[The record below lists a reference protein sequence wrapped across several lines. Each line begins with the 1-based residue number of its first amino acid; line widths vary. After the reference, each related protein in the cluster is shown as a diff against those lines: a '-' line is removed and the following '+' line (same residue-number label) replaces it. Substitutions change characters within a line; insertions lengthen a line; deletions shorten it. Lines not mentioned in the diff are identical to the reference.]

1 MSQIPWQK
9 WGPRLSERQWGTV
22 REDYSSRGDARS
34 YFPHITL
41 VPPRLPLAVTMPG
54 IARSTISTPTHSYM
68 KYLYK
73 HPLVP
78 FPYSE
83 LATSNRWRSRTE
95 SEDELIDTGI
105 FNDDKYFDVFVE
117 YSRKGSTGYIGSPAD
132 GATQSIIAR
141 VAGPRRT

>member
-1 MSQIPWQK
+1 
-9 WGPRLSERQWGTV
+9 
-22 REDYSSRGDARS
+22 
-34 YFPHITL
+34 
-41 VPPRLPLAVTMPG
+41 
-54 IARSTISTPTHSYM
+54 M